1 MQGDVSKNGIEYGV
15 KIKGAKTLGYMDII
29 DYAKDILKSSDV
41 KTYLINLKA
50 QLNEKGSQ
58 NMVKPIEKGINQEVN
73 SVIDILS
80 KDYKEI

>member
-1 MQGDVSKNGIEYGV
+1 
-15 KIKGAKTLGYMDII
+15 MDII

-73 SVIDILS
+73 WVIDILS
-80 KDYKEI
+80 KDYKEIWQLKKFVI

>member
-1 MQGDVSKNGIEYGV
+1 MGLNKRSYR
-15 KIKGAKTLGYMDII
+15 IKYMDII

-58 NMVKPIEKGINQEVN
+58 NMVKPI
-73 SVIDILS
+73 
-80 KDYKEI
+80 

>member
-1 MQGDVSKNGIEYGV
+1 
-15 KIKGAKTLGYMDII
+15 MDII

-73 SVIDILS
+73 
-80 KDYKEI
+80 